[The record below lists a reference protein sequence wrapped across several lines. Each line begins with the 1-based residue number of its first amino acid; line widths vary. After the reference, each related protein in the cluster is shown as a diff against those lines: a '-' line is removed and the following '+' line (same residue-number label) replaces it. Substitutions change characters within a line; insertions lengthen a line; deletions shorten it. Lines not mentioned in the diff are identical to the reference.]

1 MATQYPFA
9 DLKAKYNEF
18 ELFKKKLPQVA
29 VAMPEFFRVLEISF
43 KSIEQKNAFN
53 QPQGIYQST
62 GFDTAVKMLLIA
74 MINDQIIGI
83 NSDPVEF
90 IHAMRTLT
98 LKWYSF
104 GNELNACVYFGHYF
118 YSLHSQSLHLIKD
131 QLNNIRFL
139 IDETNQLSK
148 DLATLELIKPP
159 SSNAWYINDDVIGDK
174 LLPIV
179 VSKRDVTKV
188 DLPIPGYQFSFN
200 ASKIYDLRTP
210 VFLHAHCVERPQVN
224 NGKAIVSCP
233 SCSQKCRVPVFHTV
247 EVKCPNC
254 KQVWQQRI

>member
-83 NSDPVEF
+83 NSDRR
-90 IHAMRTLT
+90 I
-98 LKWYSF
+98 YS
-104 GNELNACVYFGHYF
+104 C
-118 YSLHSQSLHLIKD
+118 
-131 QLNNIRFL
+131 
-139 IDETNQLSK
+139 
-148 DLATLELIKPP
+148 
-159 SSNAWYINDDVIGDK
+159 
-174 LLPIV
+174 
-179 VSKRDVTKV
+179 
-188 DLPIPGYQFSFN
+188 
-200 ASKIYDLRTP
+200 
-210 VFLHAHCVERPQVN
+210 HAHSHAQV
-224 NGKAIVSCP
+224 V
-233 SCSQKCRVPVFHTV
+233 
-247 EVKCPNC
+247 
-254 KQVWQQRI
+254 